1 MTYSLKQY
9 MLVESTLT
17 EAMRL
22 LKSSTIVITPND
34 KGFEHLKSDVLGI
47 KNDNENVAQMID
59 ILGVPKDGSAIRIRT
74 GFMKYDDTSKT
85 LYFAKYKSDLPQQKQ
100 A

>member
-22 LKSSTIVITPND
+22 LKTSTIVITPKD

-47 KNDNENVAQMID
+47 KNDNENVAHMID
-59 ILGVPKDGSAIRIRT
+59 ILGVPMDGFAIRVRT
-74 GFMKYDDTSKT
+74 GFMKYDDASKT
-85 LYFAKYKSDLPQQKQ
+85 LYFAKYKADLPQQKQ
-100 A
+100 D